1 VTGQRF
7 SNKQMRD
14 MERLAHLTSAL
25 LVAVVVYAPWS
36 DSAVATGL
44 VRFVVFP
51 VLAGSGIAMWQ
62 LPRMRRWLRVRAGRV
77 GQPAGARR

>member
-14 MERLAHLTSAL
+14 MERLAHLGSAL
-25 LVAVVVYAPWS
+25 LVAAVVYAPWH

-51 VLAGSGIAMWQ
+51 LLVGSGIAMWQ
-62 LPRMRRWLRVRAGRV
+62 LQRLRRWLRGRG

>member
-14 MERLAHLTSAL
+14 MERLAHLGSAL
-25 LVAVVVYAPWS
+25 LVAAVVYAPWH
-36 DSAVATGL
+36 DSAIATGL

-62 LPRMRRWLRVRAGRV
+62 LQRLRRWLRGRA

>member
-1 VTGQRF
+1 MNGQRF

-14 MERLAHLTSAL
+14 MERLAHLGSAL
-25 LVAVVVYAPWS
+25 LVAAVVYAPWH

-62 LPRMRRWLRVRAGRV
+62 LQRLRRWLRGRAG
-77 GQPAGARR
+77 QPGARR

>member
-14 MERLAHLTSAL
+14 MERLAHLGSAL
-25 LVAVVVYAPWS
+25 LVAAVVYAPWH

-62 LPRMRRWLRVRAGRV
+62 LQRLRRWLRARA

>member
-14 MERLAHLTSAL
+14 MERLAHLISAM
-25 LVAVVVYAPWS
+25 LVAAVFYAPWN

-51 VLAGSGIAMWQ
+51 VLAGSGLAMWQ
-62 LPRMRRWLRVRAGRV
+62 LPRLRRWLRFRAGRV

>member
-14 MERLAHLTSAL
+14 MERLAHLGSAL
-25 LVAVVVYAPWS
+25 LVAAVVYAPWH

-62 LPRMRRWLRVRAGRV
+62 LQRLRRWLRGRA

>member
-1 VTGQRF
+1 VAGQRF

-14 MERLAHLTSAL
+14 VERLAHLASAL
-25 LVAVVVYAPWS
+25 LVAAVVYAPWS
-36 DSAVATGL
+36 DSAVATGV

-51 VLAGSGIAMWQ
+51 VLTGSGIAMWQ
-62 LPRMRRWLRVRAGRV
+62 LPRLRRWLRLRTGRV